1 MLSFCI
7 PPDASYKAL
16 YAELDAVEG
25 ATEPPQWI
33 KPRACLLHASEGV
46 QASCE
51 RCQQLKNCVVVPAMT
66 NPTPWSIE
74 IEAKHIGKINV
85 KVKRTQLPVVC
96 EKASTLHV
104 LQGTTC
110 DPGLIFH
117 WTLPNSLSP
126 AQKWLAVYVAL
137 SRVRNL
143 NSLRSIGL
151 NKNVRKIMEAGPPEE
166 LMSQF
171 DKYFGEKEVATLKLT
186 EELVTQLGWHS
197 S

>member
-1 MLSFCI
+1 
-7 PPDASYKAL
+7 
-16 YAELDAVEG
+16 
-25 ATEPPQWI
+25 
-33 KPRACLLHASEGV
+33 
-46 QASCE
+46 
-51 RCQQLKNCVVVPAMT
+51 MT
-66 NPTPWSIE
+66 NPKPWSIE
-74 IEAKHIGKINV
+74 VTSKHIGKINV

-117 WTLPNSLSP
+117 WTLPNRLSP

-137 SRVRNL
+137 SRIRNL
-143 NSLRSIGL
+143 NGLRSIGL
-151 NKNVRKIMEAGPPEE
+151 NRNVRKIMEHGPPEE
-166 LMSQF
+166 LMAQF

-186 EELVTQLGWHS
+186 KELVSKLGWHS